1 MAQKV
6 AIKAPFERVKLKK
19 QNPNEWK
26 LYLPLFCRT
35 WDETNA
41 NQLRN
46 LKCIAADLQSFKHIH
61 ILIYNSTWEKLKAS
75 VFSTL
80 IDTYPNV
87 TEIYCVTCP
96 EIRQYRPDSS
106 FNFLI

>member
-1 MAQKV
+1 MDHTDSPLMAQKA
-6 AIKAPFERVKLKK
+6 AIKASFERVKLKK

-46 LKCIAADLQSFKHIH
+46 LKCIAADLQSFKHTYIH
-61 ILIYNSTWEKLKAS
+61 I
-75 VFSTL
+75 
-80 IDTYPNV
+80 
-87 TEIYCVTCP
+87 
-96 EIRQYRPDSS
+96 
-106 FNFLI
+106 